1 MKHKN
6 SPFPGMDPSLEP
18 HWQGVHAALIV
29 DAYRTLNR
37 LLPDDL
43 AARIEERIVIDS
55 DREIQ
60 QRANPDVFVYEP
72 GSSYVAA
79 GSAGISVEA
88 PYCLV
93 VDLEPVKQRFIHIIS
108 QDGQL
113 ITVIEFIS
121 PTNKIGDGMD
131 AYLEKRSELLAAGTH
146 LVEIDLV
153 REGNW
158 RGLMKPH
165 ICPSGAVSAYRV
177 TVRVAGSP
185 RRAYVY
191 PVRLQDSLPEI
202 QIPLR
207 PTDPRLMLPL
217 QPMIESVYTD
227 GRYGQTLDYSRPLD
241 PPLSASDRQYADE
254 RIQHAG

>member
-1 MKHKN
+1 
-6 SPFPGMDPSLEP
+6 MDPYLEP

-29 DAYRTLNR
+29 EAHRALNR

-43 AARIEERIVIDS
+43 AARIEERIEIDS
-55 DREIQ
+55 DSELQ
-60 QRANPDVFVYEP
+60 HRANPDVFVYEP
-72 GSSYVAA
+72 GSSYIAA
-79 GSAGISVEA
+79 GNEAVSVDA

-93 VDLEPVKQRFIHIIS
+93 VDLEPVKQRFIHIVS

-121 PTNKIGDGMD
+121 PTNKIRNGMD
-131 AYLEKRSELLAAGTH
+131 AYLEKRRELLAAGTH

-158 RGLMKPH
+158 RALMKPH
-165 ICPSGAVSAYRV
+165 VCPARAVSTYRV
-177 TVRVAGSP
+177 TVRIAATP

-191 PVRLQDSLPEI
+191 PIRIQDALPEI

-207 PTDPRLMLPL
+207 PSDPKLMLPL
-217 QPMIESVYTD
+217 QPMIESIYTD
-227 GRYGQTLDYSRPLD
+227 GRFGQTVDYARQLE
-241 PPLSASDRQYADE
+241 PPLSDDDYRFAQDR
-254 RIQHAG
+254 IKNAG